1 MCLIG
6 LQHRLDNLYLLS
18 VESYYKIN
26 EGLELNIEMNNELQG
41 IIEKQS
47 DEIDIFDVYRKRE
60 GLLLTFILIL

>member
-1 MCLIG
+1 
-6 LQHRLDNLYLLS
+6 
-18 VESYYKIN
+18 
-26 EGLELNIEMNNELQG
+26 MNNELQG

>member
-6 LQHRLDNLYLLS
+6 LQHRLENLYLLS